1 MSDNND
7 TNISCK
13 NYSPTGVSYSPIEI
27 QKNNIYNPII
37 NSINL
42 LSINK
47 K

>member
-7 TNISCK
+7 TSIPYK
-13 NYSPTGVSYSPIEI
+13 NYSPTSVSYSPIEI